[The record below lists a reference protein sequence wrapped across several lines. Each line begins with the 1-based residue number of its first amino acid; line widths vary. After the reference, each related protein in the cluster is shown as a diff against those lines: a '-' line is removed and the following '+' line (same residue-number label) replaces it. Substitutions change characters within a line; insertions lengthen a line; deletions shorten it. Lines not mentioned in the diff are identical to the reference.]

1 MCYAKATVAAE
12 PPGLVTGEAFASR
25 GALPAGVCKTHAWKE
40 RKMRDPRAY
49 PGFGRSA
56 AGVAEF
62 GMRRA
67 GQLIRRRVDE
77 GPAVRL
83 CGLSVANRDA
93 RTLVD
98 LLLHKRTHDAI
109 AAATLIE
116 EGIRRQV
123 AMVPLTLAE
132 RDAVLSVLW
141 DPPDGLVGLHDRL
154 ADDRTRSRLDSPE
167 PSS

>member
-1 MCYAKATVAAE
+1 
-12 PPGLVTGEAFASR
+12 
-25 GALPAGVCKTHAWKE
+25 
-40 RKMRDPRAY
+40 
-49 PGFGRSA
+49 
-56 AGVAEF
+56 
-62 GMRRA
+62 MRRA

-77 GPAVRL
+77 GRAVRL

-98 LLLHKRTHDAI
+98 LLLRKRTHDAI

-116 EGIRRQV
+116 EGIRRHV
-123 AMVPLTLAE
+123 ATVPLTLAE

-154 ADDRTRSRLDSPE
+154 ADDRTRYLLDSPE
-167 PSS
+167 PS